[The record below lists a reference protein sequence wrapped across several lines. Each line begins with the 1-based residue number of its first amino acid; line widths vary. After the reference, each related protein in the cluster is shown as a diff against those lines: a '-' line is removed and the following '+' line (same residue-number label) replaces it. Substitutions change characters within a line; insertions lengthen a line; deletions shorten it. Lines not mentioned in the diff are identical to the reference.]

1 MVTIQ
6 QQQQIKDS
14 SVIVEQ
20 ELKRLNANQLY
31 AAVNNAS
38 SVLMALGIS
47 EAIFGIVAI
56 LLPVFS
62 GALFLALLGGAVL
75 ISGVIEIVSGIAQGA
90 GGRTTVGMITALAGL
105 LVIGHPLFG
114 FAFLGALVGLYLI
127 AAGITRFF
135 EPRKTGWPIASGITG
150 IVLGLIVL
158 ASSPAVS
165 AGVIG
170 LVVGINLVLGGIM
183 TMRTSSAMRMAL
195 R

>member
-114 FAFLGALVGLYLI
+114 FAFLGALVGLYQ
-127 AAGITRFF
+127 
-135 EPRKTGWPIASGITG
+135 
-150 IVLGLIVL
+150 
-158 ASSPAVS
+158 
-165 AGVIG
+165 
-170 LVVGINLVLGGIM
+170 
-183 TMRTSSAMRMAL
+183 
-195 R
+195 